1 MVKIVKLVITK
12 ILMYTHTH
20 SHMEI
25 ILFLGPV
32 LEEYHWDTIEDF
44 SNPGTGIQYSQLSN
58 SWDQLLLLWKQAA
71 ENELMRA
78 A

>member
-12 ILMYTHTH
+12 ILWHTH
-20 SHMEI
+20 KHTNSNT
-25 ILFLGPV
+25 FVLGPV

-58 SWDQLLLLWKQAA
+58 SRDQLLLLWKQAA
-71 ENELMRA
+71 ENELMKA

>member
-1 MVKIVKLVITK
+1 MVKIVKLVITN
-12 ILMYTHTH
+12 ILIDTHTNTQ
-20 SHMEI
+20 MQI
-25 ILFLGPV
+25 LLFLGPV